1 MKYNDISGFSIL
13 ALSLLQGQMYS
24 SEVLVA
30 PQAKSQNKAE
40 DFLFTR
46 FGCSPDLKLFPRD
59 VQYLIVQH
67 LKELIVGKI
76 DFGKAYRETRPLP
89 SSRDKPTVKESL
101 LTCGASL
108 VNLVAPGTFEELP
121 SHLDGHIED
130 LVFTSDETHVVCA
143 SSLIHFVVNLHRDRR
158 DPHGAATFVE
168 WVDLKHR
175 PNPIYKTEW
184 IRDEKKFR
192 RGELWDGLYCEYY
205 SDKSDSRGIKPIKF
219 TCGLPLVLYQ
229 EICRLQGKPL
239 WERRGDLQRLL
250 EEYPIHRIRRT
261 SDSSFSIGIGSL
273 EVPFVT
279 LSDDL
284 IGKYHSLEGLTENP
298 SEVVGCPEAPR
309 AAIVKDS
316 TLLFC
321 RFIDVPPRDH
331 PHYELIYYGLNKV
344 GKEYRSAVS
353 ANNRFLL
360 LTIKEHKVA
369 EPDEKDT
376 WELKERLRYK
386 ITNHFHAWD
395 LQSGRCLQKFTVKGD
410 IDYATICPNGRF
422 ALVLCHHFE
431 GAIKRICEPRRKESE
446 SIILLYHIPS
456 ALIIGYQ
463 RRTTCK
469 GAFSGSGKL
478 FVTADSGFGRSDINP
493 SIYHTL
499 RIWKLDQFIEL
510 EELYKGQ
517 VLIEHAL
524 FILLLRE
531 LKSQGTHLS
540 VALPEL
546 ARAGGVEEIELRN
559 YFKVLYRSLPDYLQI
574 YLVKLMGA

>member
-1 MKYNDISGFSIL
+1 ML
-13 ALSLLQGQMYS
+13 CLLHCHIYS
-24 SEVLVA
+24 SESLVA
-30 PQAKSQNKAE
+30 TQAKSQSRAE
-40 DFLFTR
+40 DFLFTH
-46 FGCSPDLKLFPRD
+46 FGCSPDLKAFPRD

-76 DFGKAYRETRPLP
+76 DFGKTYRETRPLP
-89 SSRDKPTVKESL
+89 SSRNKPTVKDSI

-108 VNLVAPGTFEELP
+108 VNLFVPGTFEELP
-121 SHLDGHIED
+121 PHVSGHIDD
-130 LVFTSDETHVVCA
+130 LIFTSDETHVVCA
-143 SSLIHFVVNLHRDRR
+143 APLIHFVVNLHRDRH

-168 WVDLKHR
+168 WVDLKHL
-175 PNPIYKTEW
+175 PKPLYKTEW
-184 IRDEKKFR
+184 IRDEKKLL
-192 RGELWDGLYCEYY
+192 RGDAWDGLYYESMPET
-205 SDKSDSRGIKPIKF
+205 SDPEGVKSIKF
-219 TCGLPLVLYQ
+219 TCGLPLELYQ

-239 WERRGDLQRLL
+239 WERRGDLQRLV
-250 EEYPIHRIRRT
+250 EEYPIHRIRRI
-261 SDSSFSIGIGSL
+261 SDSTFSIGIGSL

-284 IGKYHSLEGLTENP
+284 IGKYHSLEDLTENP
-298 SEVVGCPEAPR
+298 SESVGCPEVPR

-331 PHYELIYYGLNKV
+331 PHYELIYTFELNKV

-369 EPDEKDT
+369 EPDEEDT
-376 WELKERLRYK
+376 WQLKERLCYK
-386 ITNHFHAWD
+386 IINHFHVWD
-395 LQSGRCLQKFTVKGD
+395 LQSGKCVQKFTVKGD

-422 ALVLCHHFE
+422 ALVLCNMFE
-431 GAIKRICEPRRKESE
+431 GDIKRIFERRREESA

-456 ALIIGYQ
+456 ALIVGYQ

-469 GAFSGSGKL
+469 GAFSGSGRL
-478 FVTADSGFGRSDINP
+478 FVTADGSSDLSEINP
-493 SIYHTL
+493 SKYHTL
-499 RIWKLDQFIEL
+499 RIWKLDQFMEL
-510 EELYKGQ
+510 EELYKGK

-531 LKSQGTHLS
+531 LKSKGTHLS
-540 VALPEL
+540 AALPEL
-546 ARAGGVEEIELRN
+546 ARAGGVEEPELRT
-559 YFKVLYRSLPDYLQI
+559 YFKGLYRSLPDFLQT

>member
-1 MKYNDISGFSIL
+1 MEKRGTNYFGLTL
-13 ALSLLQGQMYS
+13 ALCLLHGQMYS

-40 DFLFTR
+40 DFLVTH
-46 FGCSPDLKLFPRD
+46 FGCPPVLKTFPRD
-59 VQYLIVQH
+59 IQYLIVQQ
-67 LKELIVGKI
+67 LKEIIVGKI
-76 DFGKAYRETRPLP
+76 EFGKAYRETRPLP
-89 SSRDKPTVKESL
+89 SSRDKPTVQESL

-108 VNLVAPGTFEELP
+108 VNLFVPGTFEELP
-121 SHLDGHIED
+121 PHLSGHIDD
-130 LVFTSDETHVVCA
+130 LVFTSDETHVVCTA
-143 SSLIHFVVNLHRDRR
+143 SLIYFVVNLHRDRL

-175 PNPIYKTEW
+175 PYPIYKTEW

-192 RGELWDGLYCEYY
+192 QGESWDGLYCEYN
-205 SDKSDSRGIKPIKF
+205 SDKSDLRGNPIKF

-250 EEYPIHRIRRT
+250 EEYPIHRIRRI
-261 SDSSFSIGIGSL
+261 SDSTFSIGVGPL

-284 IGKYHSLEGLTENP
+284 IDKYRSLEDLKEHP
-298 SEVVGCPEAPR
+298 SEIIGCPEVPR

-331 PHYELIYYGLNKV
+331 PHYALIYTWELNKV

-369 EPDEKDT
+369 EPDEEDT
-376 WELKERLRYK
+376 CQLTERLCYK

-395 LQSGRCLQKFTVKGD
+395 LQSGRCLQKFAVKGE

-422 ALVLCHHFE
+422 ALVLCNIFE
-431 GAIKRICEPRRKESE
+431 GAIKQIYEPKRKESD

-456 ALIIGYQ
+456 ALIVGYQ

-469 GAFSGSGKL
+469 GAFSGSGRL
-478 FVTADSGFGRSDINP
+478 FVTADG
-493 SIYHTL
+493 
-499 RIWKLDQFIEL
+499 
-510 EELYKGQ
+510 
-517 VLIEHAL
+517 
-524 FILLLRE
+524 
-531 LKSQGTHLS
+531 
-540 VALPEL
+540 
-546 ARAGGVEEIELRN
+546 
-559 YFKVLYRSLPDYLQI
+559 
-574 YLVKLMGA
+574 